1 MPNKV
6 LSMKNFFQTKQN
18 IFVPKSA
25 GLGNEMKTAP
35 VNPGNGNTRKNLAN
49 GSEHRPA
56 KRVEN
61 TEGSVAAEHNKRIQ
75 IHLLQNVTDHQA
87 SPFCKARRITRVRG
101 RSQYR
106 PPIGAKSTSIRLGNL
121 PQGKF
126 VPASIHH
133 KTRPNRR
140 KVRNRTSRQID
151 LSRKMLRQRRR
162 ARRNPAKR
170 RTKNLPRGPR
180 NIVLRL
186 AIEQPYRQS
195 PQDQVGN
202 KTAANGIQSIASKRS
217 LMHRHA
223 MHVQMAALHS
233 PPHRRI
239 SRRVNDRRIRIQ
251 SRQRL
256 EFRANISPQ
265 SRISLQIHKIH
276 IARVS
281 KQPLDGPSRITRR
294 NMASLS
300 VDNGKRRRS
309 LSDTDMRPDSVRRKL
324 RTNFQRASQIVS
336 QSDNFHSSRPHAPA
350 IARKYRST
358 ERATHSFPSCI
369 TFRFHQAPKI
379 RSKENGST
387 AAAIRRTFSAF
398 SGM

>member
-1 MPNKV
+1 
-6 LSMKNFFQTKQN
+6 MKNFLQTKQN

-25 GLGNEMKTAP
+25 SLGNEMKTSP
-35 VNPGNGNTRKNLAN
+35 VNSRNGNTRKNLAN
-49 GSEHRPA
+49 RSQHRPA
-56 KRVEN
+56 KRIEN
-61 TEGSVAAEHNKRIQ
+61 TKSSVTAEHNKRIQ
-75 IHLLQNVTDHQA
+75 IHLLQNVTYCQA
-87 SPFCKARRITRVRG
+87 SLFCKARRTTRARG

-106 PPIGAKSTSIRLGNL
+106 PPIGAKSASIRLGNL
-121 PQGKF
+121 PQRDF
-126 VPASIHH
+126 VTASTHH
-133 KTRPNRR
+133 KTLLNRR
-140 KVRNRTSRQID
+140 KRSNRTSRQID
-151 LSRKMLRQRRR
+151 LLRKMFRQRRR
-162 ARRNPAKR
+162 ARRNPAIR
-170 RTKNLPRGPR
+170 RTKYLPRSR
-180 NIVLRL
+180 RDVVLSL

-195 PQDQVGN
+195 TWDHVGN
-202 KTAANGIQSIASKRS
+202 KTGADGIQSIASKRS
-217 LMHRHA
+217 LVHRHA
-223 MHVQMAALHS
+223 MHTEITAF
-233 PPHRRI
+233 HRPSHRWI
-239 SRRVNDRRIRIQ
+239 SRCVNNWRIWIQ
-251 SRQRL
+251 PHQRL
-256 EFRANISPQ
+256 EFRPNISPQ
-265 SRISLQIHKIH
+265 SRISLQIHQIY
-276 IARVS
+276 IAPVS

-309 LSDTDMRPDSVRRKL
+309 LPDTDMRPDPVRRKL